1 MISGVAEAA
10 LQVALELER
19 ASTLSLIQDAVRAFT
34 RRFGYD
40 RFVLFSVSSSGD
52 DLVDRIFWVE
62 GNWWDD
68 DQTVDAQTYV
78 TRCPVTRHILEAR
91 GPFFWTKTHCAT
103 GDRYRIVRRPV
114 GPGPHGLQVPVFGPR
129 GLEGAMSLGG
139 DHIDS
144 SPDARLVLAI
154 VATAAFN
161 AARRLLQSPCSEG
174 VRQLSVRE
182 REVLTWTA
190 AGRRHADIA
199 ATLGLS
205 ERTVEN
211 HLRAARRRL
220 GVATT
225 AQAIKIAIR
234 NGELGDGGDQLD
246 G

>member
-1 MISGVAEAA
+1 
-10 LQVALELER
+10 
-19 ASTLSLIQDAVRAFT
+19 
-34 RRFGYD
+34 
-40 RFVLFSVSSSGD
+40 
-52 DLVDRIFWVE
+52 
-62 GNWWDD
+62 
-68 DQTVDAQTYV
+68 
-78 TRCPVTRHILEAR
+78 
-91 GPFFWTKTHCAT
+91 
-103 GDRYRIVRRPV
+103 
-114 GPGPHGLQVPVFGPR
+114 
-129 GLEGAMSLGG
+129 MSLGG
-139 DHIDS
+139 DKVDS
-144 SPDARLVLAI
+144 SPDARLVLAM

-161 AARRLLQSPCSEG
+161 AAHRLLEAPPTEG

-234 NGELGDGGDQLD
+234 NGDLGDSRDQHD